1 MKYSMRTSIGMLV
14 FIGTVLQ
21 PQHSLAQ
28 GYGKPLTM
36 QGIDAMT
43 LHSAASRGVGGASF
57 AVSGE
62 ASLMFANP
70 ASLRSLRSAQITVG
84 GLYYSSDAAQTQQYS
99 PVKYYSNF
107 SLFMEG
113 LTRYI
118 PDPVYDTAV
127 INYTAADTVQRQFDS
142 MEPNWK
148 RSETRSV
155 PVQLFVAAPLEF
167 AAIKISVG
175 VGAAEYANLNWHF
188 QNNNVLSPSILTP
201 NPFVTTRPPN
211 DADSSSIP
219 IQWFQNY
226 QQRKGTI
233 QGYGA
238 VLAMTVMDNV
248 DLGVSAMVLSG
259 SSDDIESRTERGR
272 IRLYQNYFR
281 AESVYYSINQIGT
294 SEYSGSEYTLSGSYR
309 GKFVTAGVSVQ
320 LPTTITRSYT
330 GTLRTDTTGLTS
342 SVAVSG
348 NDEITIPMRSTLALS
363 VLLRENIT
371 FGFEYG
377 IRPYK
382 SAEYTSAGGVKT
394 TPWISANVTRIGVM
408 FDPADWLTLRAGVR
422 QQAEVFEP
430 EGNPISGEPVGY
442 TVYSAGCG
450 IRFSGIRMNMAYE
463 YSSMKF
469 VDMWAGAVSINTKK
483 THAIIADVS
492 YELPWGL

>member
-1 MKYSMRTSIGMLV
+1 
-14 FIGTVLQ
+14 
-21 PQHSLAQ
+21 
-28 GYGKPLTM
+28 
-36 QGIDAMT
+36 
-43 LHSAASRGVGGASF
+43 
-57 AVSGE
+57 
-62 ASLMFANP
+62 
-70 ASLRSLRSAQITVG
+70 
-84 GLYYSSDAAQTQQYS
+84 
-99 PVKYYSNF
+99 
-107 SLFMEG
+107 MEG

-142 MEPNWK
+142 LEPNWK

-167 AAIKISVG
+167 GAIKISVG
-175 VGAAEYANLNWHF
+175 AGTAEYANLNWHY
-188 QNNNVLSPSILTP
+188 QNNNVLSPSVLTP
-201 NPFVTTRPPN
+201 DPFVRTRPAN

-226 QQRKGTI
+226 QRREGTI

-238 VLAMTVMDNV
+238 ALAMTVTDNV
-248 DLGVSAMVLSG
+248 DLGVSAIVLSG

-272 IRLYQNYFR
+272 IRLYQNFFR
-281 AESVYYSINQIGT
+281 AESVYYKINQIGT
-294 SEYSGSEYTLSGSYR
+294 SEYSGQEFTLSGAYK
-309 GKFVTAGVSVQ
+309 GKYVTAGISVQ
-320 LPTTITRSYT
+320 LPATITRSFK
-330 GTLRTDTTGLTS
+330 GTLRTDTTGSTT
-342 SVAVSG
+342 SVALSG
-348 NDEITIPMRSTLALS
+348 TDEITIPMRSTLALS

-377 IRPYK
+377 IRPYG
-382 SAEYTSAGGVKT
+382 SAEYSSGSGAKT
-394 TPWISANVTRIGVM
+394 TPWISANVTRIGLM

-422 QQAEVFEP
+422 QQAEVYEP

-442 TVYSAGCG
+442 TVYSTGFG
-450 IRFSGIRMNMAYE
+450 MRFSGIRLNMAYE

-483 THAIIADVS
+483 SHTIIADVS